1 MVEPPT
7 LQNSVTVIYSSS
19 SSQCIFHL
27 LIITIYVRTWF
38 YQLETRNKAEE
49 TDFIRWVPCGVVQG
63 KKDVAGG
70 EVNTSKSSD
79 AMKEFQEEV
88 SIDQSN

>member
-1 MVEPPT
+1 M
-7 LQNSVTVIYSSS
+7 
-19 SSQCIFHL
+19 
-27 LIITIYVRTWF
+27 RTWF

-63 KKDVAGG
+63 KKNVAGG